1 MRLKISTQFILDL
14 SISGLF
20 ALFSMTILTFIIPL
34 GVTRSFLVGGSKAV
48 AIVFVT
54 LSILFLISWFFNKDF
69 KLKKKLDLPEFKDF
83 FLLAL
88 PLSPVINYT
97 LINTEYLTSS
107 GLLYLFATTF
117 TFILFLSFILP
128 IIF

>member
-1 MRLKISTQFILDL
+1 MKLKINTQFLLDL

-34 GVTRSFLVGGSKAV
+34 GVTRSFLVGGYKAV

-54 LSILFLISWFFNKDF
+54 LSILFLISWYFDKDF
-69 KLKKKLDLPEFKDF
+69 KFKKKNNFPEFKDF

-88 PLSPVINYT
+88 PLSPVINYI
-97 LINTEYLTSS
+97 LINTEYLTLN
-107 GLLYLFATTF
+107 GIFFIILNNIYLH
-117 TFILFLSFILP
+117 
-128 IIF
+128 IIFKFYFANNF